1 MGLINKANQAELRKI
16 YLQQVKLVVKYVEDK
31 VKDNE
36 ALSAEEVNEA
46 IELLSENLKKLQ
58 D

>member
-16 YLQQVKLVVKYVEDK
+16 YLQQVKLVIKYVEDK
-31 VKDNE
+31 IKNDE
-36 ALSAEEVNEA
+36 ALSAEEVEEA
-46 IELLSENLKKLQ
+46 IELLSENLKRLQ